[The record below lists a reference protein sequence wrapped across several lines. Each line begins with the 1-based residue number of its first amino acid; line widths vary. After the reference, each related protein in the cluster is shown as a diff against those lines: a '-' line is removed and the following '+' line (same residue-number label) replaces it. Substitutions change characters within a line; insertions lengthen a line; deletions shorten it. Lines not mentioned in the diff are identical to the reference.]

1 MGLASGLGKNGS
13 GANLQV
19 YGLRGNTPDLCGEW
33 VKGQASPRSY
43 GRARRVFSNF
53 VEASSAPV
61 IILAP
66 AMADPKAI
74 LGAVFG
80 HLRAHPEELLRALK
94 NLIALRLGVPLA
106 ALRWMASQPRR
117 KGPQEIE
124 IEAVPPGIRVAANID
139 LMGTPVRAGATV
151 FVERVTASDVEF
163 LVEVRVADV
172 KMKLL
177 DDTIE
182 SPVAALLRSGAL
194 DLSKPGNLVAY
205 MPKRPALLVEA
216 KGDRV
221 VVDLFKLPKVAKSAR
236 ARKVLSLLQP
246 LITVGAIRTDPAGH
260 LDVEFRP
267 FPEGIG
273 NVVQLLRSRF

>member
-1 MGLASGLGKNGS
+1 MAASGGF
-13 GANLQV
+13 
-19 YGLRGNTPDLCGEW
+19 
-33 VKGQASPRSY
+33 
-43 GRARRVFSNF
+43 FSDF
-53 VEASSAPV
+53 VEARSAPV
-61 IILAP
+61 IILAA

-80 HLRAHPEELLRALK
+80 HLRAHPEEILRALK

-106 ALRWMASQPRR
+106 ALRWMASQRRR

-151 FVERVTASDVEF
+151 FVERVTANEAEF

-172 KMKLL
+172 KMKVL

-221 VVDLFKLPKVAKSAR
+221 VVDLFKLPKLAKSAR

>member
-80 HLRAHPEELLRALK
+80 HLRAHPEEILRALK